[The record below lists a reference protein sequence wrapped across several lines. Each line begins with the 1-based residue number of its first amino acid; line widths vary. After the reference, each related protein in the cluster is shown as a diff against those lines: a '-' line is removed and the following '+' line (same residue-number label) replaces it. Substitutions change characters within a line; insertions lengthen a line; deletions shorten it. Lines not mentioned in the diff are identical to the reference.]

1 MKEKRVKSLIIKY
14 IVQRYWLNFKRYRG
28 YFFLALIIFTVIS
41 LLFGFIYPGPEAVQ
55 TFVSI
60 PLFQM
65 LMGVADVSEYGMLI
79 WLLMFFSTFALTN
92 FYPVIGIFL
101 GVKMLPFNEKDG
113 KELIFSTEK
122 SILWNFIENLIMI
135 CLLIPL
141 TILPAYL
148 ISAGLLIS
156 NDTSTNL
163 SAFTIASVLPIFF
176 VFIVTMVTTLGSSI
190 KSSTRT
196 GYAFG
201 GIFFIVSFTLN
212 LLYAEIE
219 RIDALAFINDLN
231 LMSQIGSLRHGLA
244 GTWNEE
250 YIVKCLFLGVILI
263 SLILFF
269 LYRTDYIE
277 TRSSHTKSGRDE
289 DGQNKLITKIKQISI
304 FRTPIESILSRI
316 GWRYPAFRDQLQSTA
331 GIILIYLFV
340 TSILQALIAQN
351 YPGDE
356 EMTLLFAE
364 MTAVLDSPILAAF
377 TFGHSMT
384 PTFAGFVILKYFT
397 LHWIFYGPFLFIMT
411 YTIVLRDKNAG
422 YDEITWSMPRTRPRI
437 LFQRTMATILCLWI
451 ILICNFIAMYS
462 SEILMS
468 TYSDIVITDF
478 WATVLTF
485 IFLGIGYS
493 LFLVLFVA
501 FASIP
506 RLKYIPIT
514 LVGAFLIAL
523 FIPMIWYI
531 NQELDWLLYL
541 SPFYYI
547 DVAGI
552 LLNDILLEQV
562 IPETILF
569 GVVSIIFFISVLK
582 YWTPRRDIA

>member
-1 MKEKRVKSLIIKY
+1 
-14 IVQRYWLNFKRYRG
+14 
-28 YFFLALIIFTVIS
+28 
-41 LLFGFIYPGPEAVQ
+41 LFGFIYPGPEAVK

-101 GVKMLPFNEKDG
+101 GVKVLPFNEKDG

-122 SILWNFIENLIMI
+122 SILWNFIENLVMI
-135 CLLIPL
+135 CLLIPV

-148 ISAGLLIS
+148 IGAGLLVS
-156 NDTSTNL
+156 NDTTANL
-163 SAFTIASVLPIFF
+163 SAFTIASILPIFF
-176 VFIVTMVTTLGSSI
+176 VFIVTMITTLGSSI
-190 KSSTRT
+190 KSSSKA
-196 GYAFG
+196 GYIFG

-212 LLYAEIE
+212 LLYAEID
-219 RIDALAFINDLN
+219 RIETLAFINDFN
-231 LMSQIGSLRHGLA
+231 LMSQIGSLQHGLA

-250 YIVKCLFLGVILI
+250 YIVKCLFLGVALILA
-263 SLILFF
+263 ILFF
-269 LYRTDYIE
+269 LYRTDFIE
-277 TRSSHTKSGRDE
+277 TRSSRDSSGEDE
-289 DGQNKLITKIKQISI
+289 DINTSFLRRFTF
-304 FRTPIESILSRI
+304 FRTPIESILSRV
-316 GWRYPAFRDQLQSTA
+316 GWKYPAFRDHLQSTA
-331 GIILIYLFV
+331 GIFLIYLFV

-356 EMTLLFAE
+356 EMALLFSE
-364 MTAVLDSPILAAF
+364 MTDVLDSPIFAAF
-377 TFGHSMT
+377 TFGHPMT
-384 PTFAGFVILKYFT
+384 PTFGGFVILKYFT

-411 YTIVLRDKNAG
+411 YAIVLRDKSAG
-422 YDEITWSMPRTRPRI
+422 YDEITWSMPRTRPQVI
-437 LFQRTMATILCLWI
+437 FQRTIATNIYLWI
-451 ILICNFIAMYS
+451 ILASNFIAMFS
-462 SEILMS
+462 SEIVLT

-478 WATVLTF
+478 WDTLLTF
-485 IFLGIGYS
+485 VFLGIGYS

-506 RLKYIPIT
+506 RLKYIPLT
-514 LVGAFLIAL
+514 LVGTFLIAL

-531 NQELDWLLYL
+531 NQELEWLLYF

-552 LLNDILLEQV
+552 LLDDILLEQV

-569 GVVSIIFFISVLK
+569 GVVSIIFFLSVLK